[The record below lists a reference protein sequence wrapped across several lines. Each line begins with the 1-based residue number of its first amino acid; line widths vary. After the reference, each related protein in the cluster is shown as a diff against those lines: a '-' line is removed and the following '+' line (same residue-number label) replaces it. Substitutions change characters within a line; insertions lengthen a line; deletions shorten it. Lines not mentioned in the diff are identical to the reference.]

1 MVNLSRFN
9 IVYGIIYAAKY
20 RRTKLKVEYL
30 VTKGRHSVSIIPK
43 KPKIQFNFSP
53 SKKTKTYFRIL
64 RNSWRISGI
73 KNPRTARGPTGPNWS
88 DIFENLFVRSSP

>member
-30 VTKGRHSVSIIPK
+30 VMIGRHSVSTTRH
-43 KPKIQFNFSP
+43 KPKFNS
-53 SKKTKTYFRIL
+53 I
-64 RNSWRISGI
+64 
-73 KNPRTARGPTGPNWS
+73 
-88 DIFENLFVRSSP
+88 